1 MICVNYMKKDA
12 YLNLGN
18 DVINK
23 KQFREFWL
31 GFVNTYRTNVISLSD
46 FNINESRLD
55 YYLKAA

>member
-1 MICVNYMKKDA
+1 MKKDA